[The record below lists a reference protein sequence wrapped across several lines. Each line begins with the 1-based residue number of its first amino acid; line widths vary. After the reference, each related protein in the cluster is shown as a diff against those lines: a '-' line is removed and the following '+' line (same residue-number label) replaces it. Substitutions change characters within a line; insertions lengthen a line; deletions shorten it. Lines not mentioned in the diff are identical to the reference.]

1 MPSPKKP
8 EPYKL
13 SVDPNFLE
21 DLQWWVAKLP
31 RIATK
36 ISKLVVEV
44 QRTPYQGTG
53 QPERTK
59 HLDPN
64 TWSRRIT
71 QEHRLVYRVD
81 GAWIYLLQCRYH
93 YE

>member
-13 SVDPNFLE
+13 SVDINFLE
-21 DLQWWVAKLP
+21 DLQWWVETEP
-31 RIATK
+31 RTATK
-36 ISKLVVEV
+36 ILKLVTEV

-53 QPERTK
+53 KPEK
-59 HLDPN
+59 MKYLDAN

-81 GAWIYLLQCRYH
+81 GRWIDLLQCRYH
-93 YE
+93 Y

>member
-13 SVDPNFLE
+13 SVDVNFVE
-21 DLQWWVAKLP
+21 DLQWWVETQP
-31 RIATK
+31 RVASK
-36 ISKLVVEV
+36 ILKLVTEV

-53 QPERTK
+53 KPERTK
-59 HLDPN
+59 HLDAN

-71 QEHRLVYRVD
+71 EEHRFVYRVD
-81 GAWIYLLQCRYH
+81 GRWIDLLQCRYH
-93 YE
+93 Y